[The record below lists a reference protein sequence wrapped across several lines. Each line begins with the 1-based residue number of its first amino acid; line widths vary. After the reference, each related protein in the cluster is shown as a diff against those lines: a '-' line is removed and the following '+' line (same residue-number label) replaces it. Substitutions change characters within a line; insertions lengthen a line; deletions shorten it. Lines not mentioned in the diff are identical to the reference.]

1 MIGITDIQNE
11 IAQTKI
17 RISEYERILSDSER
31 TSIEKARVIPLLAEA
46 RNQLCVLEFD
56 SEMNENFD
64 AKYDS

>member
-1 MIGITDIQNE
+1 MIGIDNIQNE
-11 IAQTKI
+11 ISQTKI
-17 RISEYERILSDSER
+17 KISEYEKILSASDR

-46 RNQLCVLEFD
+46 RNKLCILEFD